1 MASLIESIRELNRMF
16 CEWMASGKEATAMK
30 VIIVGGVAGGASCA
44 ARLRRLDE
52 QAEILMV
59 ERGPYISFAN
69 CGLPYHVGN
78 VIEEESSLLVTN
90 EQAFRERF
98 CVDVRTHC
106 EAIEVS
112 PKERTL
118 KLRDTVTGEVTT
130 HAYDTLVLAPGAV
143 SIRPPLPGIDLPGIF
158 QVRTVPDARAIREW
172 IAREDV
178 ARSAMDQ
185 GSETRAVRPKNRA
198 VVVGGGFI
206 GLEMAENLVH
216 RGFDV
221 TLVEMLDQVLPPVD
235 REYARLVEAELER
248 HGVRLALGD
257 GVAGFRQAPDGTIDV
272 ATRSGATYPANL
284 VILALGVRPDI
295 ALAKAAG
302 LEIGERGGIRVDEQ
316 MRTSDPDIF
325 AVGDAVEV
333 KDATTGHWSLVALAG
348 PAARQGRIAADVI
361 AGREARY
368 RGTQGTAIVG
378 LFGSTIAWT
387 GVSEKL
393 LNRLG
398 DADYEKVY
406 LHPSSHA
413 GYYPGARPIAM
424 KILFRKSD
432 GRLLGAQAF
441 GEDGVDKRI
450 SVLAAFLQMGA
461 TVYDLE
467 EAELC
472 YAPQFGS
479 AKDPINLAGMVAA
492 NVLRGDLPICQ
503 WDAATSGFLLDVRE
517 PDEVAVE
524 HVPGVLHISLRELRA
539 RLDELP
545 RNREILVVCRSGQR
559 AHTATRILL
568 QHGFMAKDV
577 SGGMLS
583 RAHILPVEAHT
594 GPIAEQREL
603 QPTQ

>member
-16 CEWMASGKEATAMK
+16 CEWMASGKEGTAMK

-143 SIRPPLPGIDLPGIF
+143 SIRPPLPGIDLPGVF

-178 ARSAMDQ
+178 APSAMDQ
-185 GSETRAVRPKNRA
+185 GSGTRAVRPKNRA

-316 MRTSDPDIF
+316 MRTSDPNIF

-333 KDATTGHWSLVALAG
+333 KDFVTGAWSLIALAG
-348 PAARQGRIAADVI
+348 PCSAGADRRRRDRRNAR
-361 AGREARY
+361 
-368 RGTQGTAIVG
+368 
-378 LFGSTIAWT
+378 
-387 GVSEKL
+387 
-393 LNRLG
+393 
-398 DADYEKVY
+398 
-406 LHPSSHA
+406 H
-413 GYYPGARPIAM
+413 
-424 KILFRKSD
+424 
-432 GRLLGAQAF
+432 
-441 GEDGVDKRI
+441 
-450 SVLAAFLQMGA
+450 A
-461 TVYDLE
+461 TV
-467 EAELC
+467 AHR
-472 YAPQFGS
+472 APPSWACSDRPSHGPAS
-479 AKDPINLAGMVAA
+479 A
-492 NVLRGDLPICQ
+492 
-503 WDAATSGFLLDVRE
+503 
-517 PDEVAVE
+517 
-524 HVPGVLHISLRELRA
+524 
-539 RLDELP
+539 
-545 RNREILVVCRSGQR
+545 RS
-559 AHTATRILL
+559 
-568 QHGFMAKDV
+568 
-577 SGGMLS
+577 S
-583 RAHILPVEAHT
+583 
-594 GPIAEQREL
+594 
-603 QPTQ
+603 